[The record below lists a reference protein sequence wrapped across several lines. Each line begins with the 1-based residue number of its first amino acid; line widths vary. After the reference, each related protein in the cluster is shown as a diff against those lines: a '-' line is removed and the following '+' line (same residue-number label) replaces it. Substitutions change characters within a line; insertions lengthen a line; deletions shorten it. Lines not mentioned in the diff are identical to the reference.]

1 MHSTATGQAWTL
13 LRLGTM
19 GAMAYGAAAFAIGE
33 QMLPGGRGWALLLI
47 WLAAFLGGHA
57 IRLIKLPSLLGMLL
71 SGVILVNLPGDLVA
85 ALPDS
90 WSAALRAGALAV
102 ILMRCA
108 APPQSTSPHLDP
120 PSPRPREPKR
130 LAIF

>member
-1 MHSTATGQAWTL
+1 M
-13 LRLGTM
+13 LRLGTI
-19 GAMAYGAAAFAIGE
+19 GAIAYGAAAFALGAP
-33 QMLPGGRGWALLLI
+33 MLPGGRGWALMLI

-57 IRLIKLPSLLGMLL
+57 IRLLKLPSLLGMLL
-71 SGVILVNLPGDLVA
+71 SGVLLVNLPGDLVA

-108 APPQSTSPHLDP
+108 SYHDPSTSASL
-120 PSPRPREPKR
+120 PRTS
-130 LAIF
+130 LTLHQ